1 MNNVGEKIRY
11 IANTLLALGIL
22 GAIVIW
28 ANTSYVFGITSIIS
42 MIILWV
48 FMYGLGELID
58 WAEVIYSRLGDIE
71 RHTYKIRCD
80 IENQIEKMNETE
92 EE

>member
-1 MNNVGEKIRY
+1 MENVGEKIRY
-11 IANTLLALGIL
+11 IANTLLTLGIL

-28 ANTSYVFGITSIIS
+28 ANTNYVLGITAIIS
-42 MIILWV
+42 MVVLWV

-58 WAEVIYSRLGDIE
+58 WVEVIYSRLGDIE
-71 RHTYKIRCD
+71 RHTYKIRGD
-80 IENQIEKMNETE
+80 IEKQIEKMNETE